1 MKTLLTDPW
10 ALLLNM
16 SSKSKEKAD
25 FAFKAFTVIFLFF
38 TFGGVVDVRKC
49 VEALRQLPELQ
60 RMTEEN
66 AKDIKAIKEIL
77 VRHKL
82 ADSIENIRE
91 ITTAKYE

>member
-25 FAFKAFTVIFLFF
+25 FAYKAFTVVFMITL
-38 TFGGVVDVRKC
+38 FGGVVDVRKC
-49 VEALRQLPELQ
+49 VEVLRQLPELQ
-60 RMTEEN
+60 RTTEEN
-66 AKDIKAIKEIL
+66 AKDIKAIKDIL

-82 ADSIENIRE
+82 ADSFEKIRE